1 MELDMPGI
9 CIGALMKIQVRVIA
23 PTSEGLL
30 GRGKHVKSE
39 ANERKWQPSF
49 QTSEIRMTSA
59 KVI

>member
-1 MELDMPGI
+1 MPGI

-39 ANERKWQPSF
+39 ANERK
-49 QTSEIRMTSA
+49 
-59 KVI
+59 